1 MSTDTSPF
9 FRGVLAGVSL
19 MMLSACATANGRTAP
34 LAVDT
39 LVRRYVLD
47 YAHVPVAPSDLVAD
61 IRPAWAA
68 LRAGDSLGARQALDL
83 GSPAGRDTAG
93 ANTAEGLLSLSRGA
107 TAEARTRFQQAL
119 VQSPAYPTA
128 LYGLGFLAE
137 AQGNSVAGLDWYRQ
151 AVAAD
156 PSLSAA
162 AVRLQVLELE
172 HAQELI
178 GQGERAEA
186 TGDAAAALVSY
197 ESARQLGP
205 DILGPYLRIAEIQ
218 SLSGSLDD
226 AVRTLRSARDQIGEL
241 RIILEPLGR
250 ALQDNG
256 EYSDAYGVFQA
267 LQDIVPDDPEV
278 RDMVATARE
287 LYFASDLPEEYRRL
301 EQKPTIVREDLAA
314 LIAIQLED
322 LGERVDEPR
331 TGVIMIDIDGS
342 WAEDYI
348 RAVVAWRIMEPFQNH
363 AFRIDLD
370 VSRMMFAEV
379 AYRILELLDA
389 TDGSRRVRLTDV
401 SSAHYLYD
409 RIRVVV
415 GQGILPLGPHD
426 TFRLLEPVSGQEATV
441 AVQRL
446 VRLARSSGTLSIDL
460 PRVPR

>member
-1 MSTDTSPF
+1 MHTDTSPF
-9 FRGVLAGVSL
+9 SRGVLAVVSL
-19 MMLSACATANGRTAP
+19 TMLSACATANARTAP
-34 LAVDT
+34 SAADT

-47 YAHVPVAPSDLVAD
+47 YAHVPGAPSDLVGD
-61 IRPAWAA
+61 IQGAWAA

-83 GSPAGRDTAG
+83 ASPASRDTAG
-93 ANTAEGLLSLSRGA
+93 ANTAEGLLSLARGA

-119 VQSPAYPTA
+119 AQSPDYPTA

-137 AQGNSVAGLDWYRQ
+137 ARGNRVAGLDWYRR
-151 AVAAD
+151 AVNAD

-172 HAQELI
+172 QAQELI
-178 GQGERAEA
+178 AQGERAEA
-186 TGDAAAALVSY
+186 NGDTAAASILY
-197 ESARQLGP
+197 ESALQLGP
-205 DILGPYLRIAEIQ
+205 DILEPYLRIAEIQ
-218 SLSGSLDD
+218 RLSGNVDD

-256 EYSDAYGVFQA
+256 EYGDAYGVYQA
-267 LQDIVPDDPEV
+267 LEDVVPGDPGV
-278 RDMVATARE
+278 RAMVATARE
-287 LYFASDLPEEYRRL
+287 LYFTADLPEEYRML
-301 EQKPTIVREDLAA
+301 EQKPVIVREDLAA

-322 LGERVDEPR
+322 LGERVGEPL

-363 AFRIDLD
+363 VFRTDLD

-379 AYRILELLDA
+379 AYRVLELLDA
-389 TDGSRRVRLTDV
+389 IDDARRVRPTDV
-401 SSAHYLYD
+401 SSDHYLYD

-415 GQGILPLGPHD
+415 GQGILPLGQRD
-426 TFRLLEPVSGQEATV
+426 TFGLLEPVSGEEATA

-460 PRVPR
+460 LRAPR